1 MAGVPAPGGLFGR
14 ARAETCLVSP
24 ETQDIG
30 PVMIKYRRSRRR
42 DGSGVQETIL
52 HELMSFAD
60 LGT

>member
-30 PVMIKYRRSRRR
+30 PVMIKSTTY
-42 DGSGVQETIL
+42 SGKVLTNPLVTLE
-52 HELMSFAD
+52 
-60 LGT
+60 